1 MKLVKIQ
8 NEVKI
13 ISKLKTEDIK
23 RLKAINKNVQYDDK
37 GKPILGVDIGTNGS
51 INSTSITFNETTED
65 GYAMLTMVCASENET
80 PANGDLLKDF
90 TERYVNIID
99 KLTAF
104 EPAAWTVL
112 DSLDTRINE
121 IVENAE
127 TIHING

>member
-37 GKPILGVDIGTNGS
+37 GKPILGIDLGTNGS

-65 GYAMLTMVCASENET
+65 GYAMLTMCYTSENEASENE
-80 PANGDLLKDF
+80 DLLKSF
-90 TERYVNIID
+90 TEQYINIID

-104 EPAAWTVL
+104 EPAALTVL

>member
-37 GKPILGVDIGTNGS
+37 GKPILGVDIGTNGN

-65 GYAMLTMVCASENET
+65 GYAMLTMCYTSENET
-80 PANGDLLKDF
+80 TDNGDLLKDF
-90 TERYVNIID
+90 TERYINIID

-104 EPAAWTVL
+104 EPAALTVL

>member
-13 ISKLKTEDIK
+13 ISKLKTDDIK

-37 GKPILGVDIGTNGS
+37 GKPILGVDLGTNGS

-65 GYAMLTMVCASENET
+65 GYAMLTMVYASENEA
-80 PANGDLLKDF
+80 PENEDLLKSF
-90 TERYVNIID
+90 TERYINIID

-104 EPAAWTVL
+104 EPAALTVL